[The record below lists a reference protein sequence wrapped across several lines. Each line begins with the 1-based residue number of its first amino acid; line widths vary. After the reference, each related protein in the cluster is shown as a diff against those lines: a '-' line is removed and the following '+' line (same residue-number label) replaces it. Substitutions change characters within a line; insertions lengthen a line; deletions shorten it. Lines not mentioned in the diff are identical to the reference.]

1 MEIRSTTKREWT
13 GKGQWY
19 LAIHRLSRIKC
30 VYGTLIC
37 GASIDRENET
47 HSGCVL
53 LYDIV
58 AYHNR
63 NEMRACSKSN
73 MIWYCVEFTFESLK
87 CVDISFFLSSQ
98 FFLSIPIFSENPQCY
113 FIVAVVAR
121 SSLLLSDLFWMFRLY
136 VCVCIFFSFPINQI
150 RTYCCVS
157 KNIDI
162 FVVLD
167 LRWFRLYIQFGCR
180 TQRKKNGE
188 YWERE
193 KEKIKKKQPN
203 PLVGIFFFN
212 TITQGGNR

>member
-1 MEIRSTTKREWT
+1 M
-13 GKGQWY
+13 
-19 LAIHRLSRIKC
+19 
-30 VYGTLIC
+30 YGTLIC
-37 GASIDRENET
+37 GASIDRGNET

-87 CVDISFFLSSQ
+87 CVDISFFRAS
-98 FFLSIPIFSENPQCY
+98 FFFSIPIFSENPQCY
-113 FIVAVVAR
+113 FFVAVVAR
-121 SSLLLSDLFWMFRLY
+121 FSLLLSDSFWMFRLC
-136 VCVCIFFSFPINQI
+136 VCVFFSFPIIQI

-180 TQRKKNGE
+180 TQCKKMESTEKERKKKS
-188 YWERE
+188 RRSSP
-193 KEKIKKKQPN
+193 I
-203 PLVGIFFFN
+203 L
-212 TITQGGNR
+212 